1 MRVRMNGGVI
11 GPTNPTSTSVA
22 SGVYSVVEAQLDR
35 QNNAFPYFSTYAT
48 DTFFNKTKLLLHNDG
63 SLNANNNTIVDSSS
77 QSTTMTRAGT
87 TTQGSFSPYSQTGW
101 STYHPTA
108 ADYYSFPSVA
118 NMALGSSGDCTIE
131 CWVNFTNLP
140 ASGAYIFSKDG
151 VSGTNV
157 SEYSFQ
163 TTNALGAVA
172 FTTGNSSGSASQQQ
186 YAVGTLAINTWY
198 HIAAC
203 RTGTTWYIFLNGTL
217 VNSGGTAQTVAPV
230 SSARNF
236 FVGGQQSGGG
246 SLNGA
251 YISNLRVVVGTA
263 LYLTNFTPSTIP
275 LTAIAN
281 TDVLTA
287 NINQFADSVS
297 GGVITTAGSPW
308 VQPTSPFA
316 PAAAYGVSSVG
327 GSISAITASDAVTAT
342 LSGSPGTT
350 DFSIEFWAYPTSYS
364 STTNVILFAL
374 GAQNAASS
382 LCIFFSTVST
392 QTAFRYGAG
401 GAGSDYTIGS
411 VPKLNT
417 WTHYAFCRSSG
428 VTAVYVNGVLIAN
441 TSSAISGTPT
451 VTATALSLF
460 ALSGA
465 SQYLGYMTGVRYIS
479 GISAYTAAFTPPAAP
494 VSSTGNTLLLLN
506 GTNGS
511 IYDSTAKNNIQT
523 STGGF
528 LSTTQSKFGGS
539 SIRYPGGVYHI
550 TNAGPQNSLGLGD
563 FTIEFWIWFDAMGS
577 QRPLSQG
584 TYTTGEFLLI
594 FNANGSFDWGEAV
607 TSRVN
612 SGAGAVTVGSSG
624 GWYHIAIVRSGL
636 TTSAYVN
643 GSLVGTPYTPA
654 TNYNFNATTA
664 IFIGGNPTT
673 PTQTFAG
680 YIDELRIS
688 VGVARY
694 TTNFSVA
701 TSAHPNQ

>member
-1 MRVRMNGGVI
+1 MNGGVI
-11 GPTNPTSTSVA
+11 GPTNPTTTSTA

-35 QNNAFPYFSTYAT
+35 QNNAFPYFATYTT
-48 DTFFNKTKLLLHNDG
+48 DTFFNKTKLLIHGDG
-63 SLNANNNTIVDSSS
+63 SLNANNNTIIDTSS
-77 QSTTMTRAGT
+77 QGTTMTRVGT

-108 ADYYSFPSVA
+108 ADYYSFPSTA
-118 NMALGSSGDCTIE
+118 GMALGSSGDATIE

-172 FTTGNSSGSASQQQ
+172 FTTGNSGGAVSQQQ
-186 YAVGTLAINTWY
+186 YTVGTLAINTWY

-217 VNSGGTAQTVAPV
+217 VNSGGTIQTVAPV
-230 SSARNF
+230 SSGRSF
-236 FVGGQQSGGG
+236 YVGGQQSGGA
-246 SLNGA
+246 SLAGA

-263 LYLTNFTPSTIP
+263 LYLTTFTPSTIP
-275 LTAIAN
+275 LTAISG

-287 NINQFADSVS
+287 NINQFADSIS
-297 GGVITTAGSPW
+297 GGTITTAGSPW
-308 VQPTSPFA
+308 VQPFSPFA
-316 PAAAYGVSSVG
+316 PSIAYGVSSVG
-327 GSISAITASDAVTAT
+327 GSISAIATSDAVTAT

-401 GAGSDYTIGS
+401 GSGSDYTIGS
-411 VPKLNT
+411 VPKLNN

-428 VTAVYVNGVLIAN
+428 VTAVYVNGVFIAN
-441 TSSAISGTPT
+441 TSAAISGTPT

-465 SQYLGYMTGVRYIS
+465 SQYLGFITGVRYQS
-479 GISAYTAAFTPPAAP
+479 GISAYTAAFTPPTSP
-494 VSSTGNTLLLLN
+494 ISSTGNSLLLLN

-511 IYDSTAKNNIQT
+511 IYDSTAKNNIVT
-523 STGGF
+523 SSGGF

-539 SIRYPGGVYHI
+539 CLRFPGGTAI
-550 TNAGPQNSLGLGD
+550 NTMAGPHNSLGQGD
-563 FTIEFWIWFDAMGS
+563 YTVEMWIWFDGLGFQRVMG
-577 QRPLSQG
+577 QG
-584 TYTTGEFLLI
+584 TLIAGEFLFI
-594 FNANGSFDWGEAV
+594 FNPNGSFDWCESGTA
-607 TSRVN
+607 RV
-612 SGAGAVTVGSSG
+612 SGAAGATTTNT
-624 GWYHIAIVRSGL
+624 WYHIAIVRYGL
-636 TTSAYVN
+636 TGTAYVN
-643 GSLVGTPYTPA
+643 GQQNGTTYTPA
-654 TNYNFNATTA
+654 TNYNYNATTS
-664 IFIGGNPTT
+664 IYIGAGGAGALGG
-673 PTQTFAG
+673 QTFAG
-680 YIDELRIS
+680 YIDDLRIT
-688 VGVARY
+688 VGAARY
-694 TTNFSVA
+694 TGNFTIPS
-701 TSAHPNQ
+701 SAYPNQ

>member
-11 GPTNPTSTSVA
+11 GPTNPTTTSTA
-22 SGVYSVVEAQLDR
+22 SGIYSVVEAQLDR

-48 DTFFNKTKLLLHNDG
+48 DAYFNKTKLLLHNDG
-63 SLNANNNTIVDSSS
+63 SLNANNNTIIDTSS

-140 ASGAYIFSKDG
+140 ASGALIFSKDG
-151 VSGTNV
+151 VSGTNY

-163 TTNALGAVA
+163 TTNALGAVT
-172 FTTGNSSGSASQQQ
+172 FTTGNSGGTASQQQ

-217 VNSGGTAQTVAPV
+217 VNSGGTTQTVAPV
-230 SSARNF
+230 SSARSF
-236 FVGGQQSGGG
+236 YVGGQQGGGG
-246 SLNGA
+246 SLAGA
-251 YISNLRVVVGTA
+251 YISNLRVVIGTA
-263 LYLTNFTPSTIP
+263 LYLTTFTPSTIP

-297 GGVITTAGSPW
+297 GGTITRAGSPW
-308 VQPTSPFA
+308 VLPFA
-316 PAAAYGVSSVG
+316 PFAPIAAYGVSSIG
-327 GSISAITASDAVTAT
+327 GSISAITAADAVTAT
-342 LSGSPGTT
+342 ISGSPGTN
-350 DFSIEFWAYPTSYS
+350 DFSIEFWSYPTSYS
-364 STTNVILFAL
+364 STTNVVQFAL
-374 GAQNAASS
+374 GASNAAAS
-382 LCIFFSTVST
+382 LSIFFSTVTPSM
-392 QTAFRYGAG
+392 AFRYGAG

-411 VPKLNT
+411 VPPLNA

-428 VTAVYVNGVLIAN
+428 VTAVYVNGVLTAN
-441 TSSAISGTPT
+441 TGTAISGTPS
-451 VTATALSLF
+451 VTATAFSMF
-460 ALSGA
+460 ALTGLN
-465 SQYLGYMTGVRYIS
+465 QFLGFVSGVRYIS
-479 GISAYTAAFTPPAAP
+479 GASAYSAAFTPPTAP

-539 SIRYPGGVYHI
+539 SIRYPGGVNHI

-594 FNANGSFDWGEAV
+594 FNTNGSFDWCETV

-643 GSLVGTPYTPA
+643 GTQTGTTYTPA
-654 TNYNFNATTA
+654 TNYNFSATTA
-664 IFIGGNPTT
+664 LYIGGNPTT
-673 PTQTFAG
+673 PSQTFAG
-680 YIDELRIS
+680 YIDELRIT

-694 TTNFSVA
+694 TANFSVA

>member
-1 MRVRMNGGVI
+1 MRVRMNGGVV

-35 QNNAFPYFSTYAT
+35 QNNAFPYYSVFAT
-48 DTFFNKTKLLLHNDG
+48 DQYFNRTGYLLHADG
-63 SLNANNNTIVDSSS
+63 SLNANNNTIIDTYPGS
-77 QSTTMTRAGT
+77 TMTRTGT
-87 TTQGSFSPYSQTGW
+87 TTQGSFSPYSPTGW

-108 ADYYSFPSVA
+108 ADYYSFPSTA
-118 NMALGSSGDCTIE
+118 GMALGSSGDATIE

-163 TTNALGAVA
+163 TTNASGAVV
-172 FTTGNSSGSASQQQ
+172 FTTGNSGGAVSQQQ
-186 YAVGTLAINTWY
+186 HVVGTLAINTWY

-217 VNSGGTAQTVAPV
+217 VNSGGTAQTVTPV
-230 SSARNF
+230 SSGRSF
-236 FVGGQQSGGG
+236 YVGGQQSGGG

-263 LYLTNFTPSTIP
+263 LYLTSFTPSTIP

-287 NINQFADSVS
+287 NINQFADSIS

-350 DFSIEFWAYPTSYS
+350 DFSIEFWVYPTSYS

-382 LCIFFSTVST
+382 LSIFFSTVST

-401 GAGSDYTIGS
+401 GSGSDYTIGS

-428 VTAVYVNGVLIAN
+428 VTAVYVNGILIAN
-441 TSSAISGTPT
+441 TSAAISGTPT

-460 ALSGA
+460 DLSGA
-465 SQYLGYMTGVRYIS
+465 SQYLGFITGVRYQS
-479 GISAYTAAFTPPAAP
+479 GVSAYTAAFTLPTAP
-494 VSSTGNTLLLLN
+494 VSYTGNTLLLLN
-506 GTNGS
+506 GTNGA
-511 IYDSTAKNNIQT
+511 IYDSTTRNNVQT
-523 STGGF
+523 SLGGF

-539 SIRYPGGVYHI
+539 SIRYPGGLWHI
-550 TNAGPQNSLGLGD
+550 TTAGPQNTLGIGD
-563 FTIEFWIWFDAMGS
+563 FTIEFWVWFDGLGN
-577 QRPLSQG
+577 QRVLTQG
-584 TYTTGEFLLI
+584 GTGVGEFLLI
-594 FNANGSFDWGEAV
+594 FYPTGGFDWAESGTARCSAPSSTYT
-607 TSRVN
+607 TS
-612 SGAGAVTVGSSG
+612 T
-624 GWYHIAIVRSGL
+624 WYHIAIVRSGL

-643 GSLVGTPYTPA
+643 GTQTGTTYTPG
-654 TNYNFNATTA
+654 TNYNFNSTA
-664 IFIGGNPTT
+664 GIYIGGNPNT
-673 PTQTFAG
+673 PSQTFAG
-680 YIDELRIS
+680 YIDELRITP
-688 VGVARY
+688 GVARY
-694 TTNFSVA
+694 TANFSVA